1 LFPMSSLSS
10 LHRSASLCILS
21 SHYLT
26 HPPSSR
32 PFVIGIL
39 YGTALLFQ
47 WISLFFFFKL
57 YYLTASYY
65 RTPPSH
71 ARSLLWWFT
80 LIYILSIPIST
91 LLPVLN
97 FYHRFIFSRF
107 FLSVVLPGL
116 CVLSDVFSKL
126 VSQSWSWLLLEDL
139 SGGHVA
145 FTVYIELYMH
155 AAVTLLLERM
165 RTTRH

>member
-1 LFPMSSLSS
+1 MLFPMSSLSS

-107 FLSVVLPGL
+107 FCLLCCQVCVSSRTFFPNLYRKVGLGCFWRISPVV
-116 CVLSDVFSKL
+116 
-126 VSQSWSWLLLEDL
+126 
-139 SGGHVA
+139 
-145 FTVYIELYMH
+145 M
-155 AAVTLLLERM
+155 
-165 RTTRH
+165 